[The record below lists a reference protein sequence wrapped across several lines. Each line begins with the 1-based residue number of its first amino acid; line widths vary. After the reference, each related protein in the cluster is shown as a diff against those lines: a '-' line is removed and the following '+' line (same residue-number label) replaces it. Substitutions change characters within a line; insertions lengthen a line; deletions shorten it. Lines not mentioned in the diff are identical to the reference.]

1 MKQKK
6 QQNGESFLSEVQ
18 NQKLRV
24 QELISYMSKGLFE
37 KEHILMMALLCAVA
51 GESIFILG
59 PPGTAKSLV
68 SRRLKMGFK
77 DAKSF
82 EYLMSR
88 FSTPDELFGPVSISK
103 LKNEDKY
110 ERLVDGYLPDADIV
124 FLDEIWKAGP
134 AIQNTLLTAINEHI
148 YQNGSVS
155 LKLPMKVLIA
165 SSNELPNED
174 EGLEALWDR
183 FIVRIVSNCISNEKT
198 FYKMIQDNSNQ
209 EIIVPERLLLTEQ
222 LIREWRNDIM
232 TINIPAEVFSW
243 TTNIRE
249 QLQLEQQKEGVN
261 KMDFYISDRRW
272 KKVFN
277 LMRAS
282 AFLNNRH
289 SLQITDMVLLIYCL
303 WNKVE
308 SIPRIIDIVLSSFT
322 MSITQE
328 KERIESELQKINEG
342 KKHPEN
348 TTSASDGQS
357 TGENIYV
364 VIDYFFYILEN
375 FPQTN
380 CRFAKADY
388 NHISSDKDSDGILFQ
403 NSKGWVIHA
412 IYDGTPFNY
421 NKIGM
426 SNIQKI
432 RLRKCQGGVLMNG
445 IPYMFKRRDDIKV
458 ELLSSIDTERNAALS
473 IIEHDYC
480 ALEQK
485 YQRLKDS
492 LKEDN
497 LFVSDDDKKLINKYL
512 KSVEKA
518 LEILHLKINNSKML

>member
-328 KERIESELQKINEG
+328 KERL
-342 KKHPEN
+342 
-348 TTSASDGQS
+348 
-357 TGENIYV
+357 
-364 VIDYFFYILEN
+364 
-375 FPQTN
+375 
-380 CRFAKADY
+380 
-388 NHISSDKDSDGILFQ
+388 
-403 NSKGWVIHA
+403 
-412 IYDGTPFNY
+412 
-421 NKIGM
+421 
-426 SNIQKI
+426 
-432 RLRKCQGGVLMNG
+432 
-445 IPYMFKRRDDIKV
+445 
-458 ELLSSIDTERNAALS
+458 LLSGKT
-473 IIEHDYC
+473 
-480 ALEQK
+480 QTP
-485 YQRLKDS
+485 
-492 LKEDN
+492 
-497 LFVSDDDKKLINKYL
+497 
-512 KSVEKA
+512 
-518 LEILHLKINNSKML
+518 